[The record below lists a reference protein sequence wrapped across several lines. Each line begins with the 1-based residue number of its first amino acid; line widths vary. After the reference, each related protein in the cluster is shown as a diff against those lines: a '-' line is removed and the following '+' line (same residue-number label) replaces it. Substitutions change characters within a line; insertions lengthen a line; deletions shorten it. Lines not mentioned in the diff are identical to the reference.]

1 LHVIDVRSCHPVLR
15 LCKKLPAAAEELKTS
30 DAAFRVLNDSSD
42 PKLVKVWTAQDAAA
56 QADRNNN
63 EAAMDIFDIKVDK
76 GEFPEC

>member
-1 LHVIDVRSCHPVLR
+1 
-15 LCKKLPAAAEELKTS
+15 
-30 DAAFRVLNDSSD
+30 LNDSSD